1 MFLKFK
7 QDVNAVELDGALVEI
22 QDVEMLTNP
31 NEHEILGRIQSGEEE
46 QDTTAYGKVNLT
58 FLSGESLPR
67 CWMDI
72 NYRKTQ

>member
-7 QDVNAVELDGALVEI
+7 EDANSIELDGALVEI
-22 QDVEMLTNP
+22 EDVEMLINP

-46 QDTTAYGKVNLT
+46 QDMMTYGKVNLT

-67 CWMDI
+67 CWTDV
-72 NYRKTQ
+72 NYRGNL